1 MSEDGES
8 SPPEDKVEIWQG
20 SGSSVPQHP
29 SPPPPAPSDNS
40 SVTTKAPA
48 QKIPVVSSS
57 ELIVEE
63 PLEPALLSSNNGS
76 SSDTPHTSD
85 STSSSITTTVSPT
98 NVTTSDG
105 SVSVKGREQTTIV
118 QLDSE
123 LHLFSDSD
131 VPLILDT
138 SHPFGYIV
146 GRKPRRGA
154 GRLNEKLNEKL
165 NE

>member
-29 SPPPPAPSDNS
+29 SPPPPAPSDS
-40 SVTTKAPA
+40 SNVSTKAPA

-98 NVTTSDG
+98 NVTMSDG
-105 SVSVKGREQTTIV
+105 SVPVKGREQTTIV

-131 VPLILDT
+131 VPVRLFSDT

-146 GRKPRRGA
+146 AGDRKPRRMKP
-154 GRLNEKLNEKL
+154 RLNEKLNE
-165 NE
+165 